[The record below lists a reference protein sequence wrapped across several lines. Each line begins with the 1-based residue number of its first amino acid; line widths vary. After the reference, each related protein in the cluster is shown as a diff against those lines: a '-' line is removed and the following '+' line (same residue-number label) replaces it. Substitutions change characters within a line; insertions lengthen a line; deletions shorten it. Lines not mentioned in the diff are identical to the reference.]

1 MMEEV
6 LLSRGIQP
14 EQISVIPLEPHA
26 LDAALNMAQAD
37 DLLLVFGDNC
47 TRCWK
52 QITKFGEQLQAQV
65 QTPSTKQS
73 DFISSLPL
81 LMSHLE
87 LPEGEIIQDERGV
100 RLARVQE
107 D

>member
-1 MMEEV
+1 MLRCRFEYGENGRPIVGIRRQLYSV
-6 LLSRGIQP
+6 LETNR
-14 EQISVIPLEPHA
+14 
-26 LDAALNMAQAD
+26 
-37 DLLLVFGDNC
+37 
-47 TRCWK
+47 
-52 QITKFGEQLQAQV
+52 KFGEQLQAQV
-65 QTPSTKQS
+65 QTPSTDPS